1 MEQPRMNLET
11 VIGYKLKQAQSA
23 LRARMDGA
31 LRPLQL
37 TTPQY
42 SCLEVIRD
50 NPGASSAE
58 IARRAFVSRQTM
70 NTLLRGLQSRGLVER
85 GEASNSRALPTT
97 LTREGLRLLEE
108 ASTVVSQINHS
119 LTATLTEEQ
128 REQLSAAL
136 SQCFEALNQS
146 DS

>member
-1 MEQPRMNLET
+1 MEQPRINLET

>member
-1 MEQPRMNLET
+1 MNLET

>member
-1 MEQPRMNLET
+1 MNLET

-58 IARRAFVSRQTM
+58 IARRVFVSRQTM